1 MEMSGRAMEKG
12 AAPRAAEH
20 WLLPGMRPLAWVVG
34 ASTLAAMA
42 VMPMTHNTYL
52 ELLGEALFVGIV
64 LLFAFRGAGAWRQ
77 RVVPRWLA
85 QVLAIAVGAMV
96 APLVVQLVAAGGDIS
111 GFTSSKGHVRGYFL
125 VTFGAAI
132 IGSAIAL
139 GALFRER
146 DAQARNEALHFD
158 LLRERL
164 ERQAADARLRL
175 LTAQIQPHFLLN
187 TLANVQA
194 LVESGSPRA
203 VPLFRSLTAYLRAA
217 VPQLQQEQTSLGEEE
232 KLVRAYLE
240 LMQMRMPDRL
250 AFQVTVAPA
259 LRGVRLPP
267 LALLTLV
274 ENAVRHGIDPCVDP
288 GRIEV
293 GARAEGEGVLLWVQ
307 DSGVGMAQA
316 AGEGVGLSNLRQRLT
331 AFDAAARFELC
342 EVRPQGVRA
351 EIHLRPVAPQP

>member
-1 MEMSGRAMEKG
+1 MEMSGRSLEAG
-12 AAPRAAEH
+12 AAAPRAAEH
-20 WLLPGMRPLAWVVG
+20 WLLPGVRPLAWVVVT
-34 ASTLAAMA
+34 ATLAAVL

-52 ELLGEALFVGIV
+52 ELLGETLFVGIV

-77 RVVPRWLA
+77 RVIPRWLA

-96 APLVVQLVAAGGDIS
+96 APLIVQLVAAGGDIS
-111 GFTSSKGHVRGYFL
+111 GFTSSKGHVKGYFL
-125 VTFGAAI
+125 VTFGGAI
-132 IGSAIAL
+132 IGTAIAM

-146 DAQARNEALHFD
+146 DAQARSEALHFD

-217 VPQLQQEQTSLGEEE
+217 VPQLQQEQTTLGEEE
-232 KLVRAYLE
+232 KLVQAYLE

-250 AFQVTVAPA
+250 AFAVTVEPE
-259 LRGVRLPP
+259 LRGLRLPP
-267 LALLTLV
+267 LVLLTLV
-274 ENAVRHGIDPCVDP
+274 ENAVRHGIDPCVDA

-293 GARAEGEGVLLWVQ
+293 GARAEGEGVVLWVQ
-307 DSGVGMAQA
+307 DSGVGMAHTP
-316 AGEGVGLSNLRQRLT
+316 GEGVGLSNLRQRLG
-331 AFDAAARFELC
+331 AFDPKAALELC
-342 EVRPQGVRA
+342 ELQPQGVRA
-351 EIHLRPVAPQP
+351 EIHLQRGAMA

>member
-1 MEMSGRAMEKG
+1 
-12 AAPRAAEH
+12 
-20 WLLPGMRPLAWVVG
+20 
-34 ASTLAAMA
+34 
-42 VMPMTHNTYL
+42 
-52 ELLGEALFVGIV
+52 
-64 LLFAFRGAGAWRQ
+64 
-77 RVVPRWLA
+77 
-85 QVLAIAVGAMV
+85 
-96 APLVVQLVAAGGDIS
+96 VAAVRIDRVN
-111 GFTSSKGHVRGYFL
+111 GHVG
-125 VTFGAAI
+125 VEC
-132 IGSAIAL
+132 IARAERNQRAVFEVATHVPGRL
-139 GALFRER
+139 ER

-217 VPQLQQEQTSLGEEE
+217 MPQLQQEQTTLGEEE
-232 KLVRAYLE
+232 RLVQAYLE

-250 AFQVTVAPA
+250 DFQVAVDPA
-259 LRGVRLPP
+259 LRALRLPP

-293 GARAEGEGVLLWVQ
+293 GARSAGDEVVLWVQ
-307 DSGVGMAQA
+307 DSGAGMGQA
-316 AGEGVGLSNLRQRLT
+316 PGEGVGLSSLRQRLG
-331 AFDAAARFELC
+331 AFDAGARLELC

-351 EIHLRPVAPQP
+351 EIRLKRGAMA